1 MDDSCK
7 AMSKTRARAITS
19 GNADR
24 YIANET
30 SSLTAGERSLLQ
42 LLKTWVHWDSA
53 KRGTLKSIALSVGK
67 MAECQGVSK
76 STIRRRLTGLR
87 AAGEIVAIEQ
97 YSPQGRQQSSEY
109 IFPRLTA
116 WLNKLKVSEIVD
128 ALTAGDDIDD
138 VQDAKE
144 EGEGV
149 TSETPTKQG
158 SYPKKNTYMRFSSKE
173 DFLGVTGSVRY
184 VPQLLGII
192 RKMRPGVDPDVIYR
206 FFLEWISK
214 DGFVLKAGKTY
225 IGLLFQFAK
234 WCKIPYVNG
243 FDPSKAE
250 KKAGNNADPK
260 PDYSA
265 IEPKGDGLIARIRRG
280 IFEHSPAAYRSWF
293 HEAELTVDG
302 KALIYTGKTSF
313 MNQYVQRT
321 YDQFLRHLA
330 ASEGLNPRYA
340 T

>member
-87 AAGEIVAIEQ
+87 DAGEIVAIEQ
-97 YSPQGRQQSSEY
+97 FSPEGRQLSSEY
-109 IFPRLTA
+109 IFPKLTV
-116 WLNKLKVSEIVD
+116 WLNELKVSKIVE
-128 ALTAGDDIDD
+128 ALTAGGDLD
-138 VQDAKE
+138 E
-144 EGEGV
+144 EQVTTEAREGV
-149 TSETPTKQG
+149 TSETPIKQG
-158 SYPKKNTYMRFSSKE
+158 SYSKKNTYMRFSSKE
-173 DFLGVTGSVRY
+173 DFLSVTGSVRY

-192 RKMRPGVDPDVIYR
+192 RKMRPGIDPDVIFR
-206 FFLEWISK
+206 FFREWISK
-214 DGFVLKAGKTY
+214 DGFILKSGKTY

-243 FDPSKAE
+243 FDPSKAAN
-250 KKAGNNADPK
+250 KAKTKAEPK

-265 IEPKGDGLIARIRRG
+265 IEPKGDGLLDRIRRG

-293 HEAELTVDG
+293 HDADFSVDG
-302 KALIYTGKTSF
+302 EALIYTGKTSF

-330 ASEGLNPRYA
+330 ASEGLIPRYA